1 MFKRRDKPG
10 FWVRTREF
18 LTPRKGWRRGFEYVG
33 RRVQRLPDTPHRIA
47 LGLACGMMASFTP
60 LFGLHFFLAMAMAW
74 FVGGNILSSAF
85 GTFLGNPLTFPF
97 IAGVSL
103 WVGSA
108 ITGEAASPAI
118 LRHGAVFDH
127 FRQFLDTLFLPYL
140 IGGVLP
146 GLICSAIVYWL
157 ARGLVAAYQRRRRN
171 KLIDRARRRMAEHL
185 AARRRETDTR
195 RIAEQGN
202 DHDAQASAGS

>member
-1 MFKRRDKPG
+1 
-10 FWVRTREF
+10 
-18 LTPRKGWRRGFEYVG
+18 
-33 RRVQRLPDTPHRIA
+33 
-47 LGLACGMMASFTP
+47 
-60 LFGLHFFLAMAMAW
+60 
-74 FVGGNILSSAF
+74 
-85 GTFLGNPLTFPF
+85 
-97 IAGVSL
+97 VSL

-195 RIAEQGN
+195 RIADQGN
-202 DHDAQASAGS
+202 DHDAQASAGR